1 MKGSHRGFVG
11 LEIIGAFKLLKAV
24 LLIVGAVLLP
34 IVGKGHMDALFWLLR
49 HLSVDP
55 HAHYFQELVRK
66 LIDLSPKFPLI
77 SVGMFCYGV
86 IFSVEG
92 IGLLLRKHWAEYLT
106 VIVTAS
112 FLPLE
117 VYELIHHT
125 TAVKG
130 FVIALNVAIVVY
142 LVLRLKLSHK
152 ARQHSS
158 AKRAGVPNGR
168 RERKM
173 TVN

>member
-1 MKGSHRGFVG
+1 MKGGHRGYVG
-11 LEIIGAFKLLKAV
+11 VEVIGAFKLLKAV
-24 LLIVGAVLLP
+24 LLIIGAVLLP

-55 HAHYFQELVRK
+55 HARYFQELVRK

-77 SVGMFCYGV
+77 SVGMFCYGAV
-86 IFSVEG
+86 FCVEG
-92 IGLLLRKHWAEYLT
+92 IGLLQRKHWAEYLT

-117 VYELIHHT
+117 VYEMVLHT

-142 LVLRLKLSHK
+142 LVLRLKYRHK
-152 ARQHSS
+152 SGKHSPAKPGAILTRLRPSAR
-158 AKRAGVPNGR
+158 
-168 RERKM
+168 
-173 TVN
+173 

>member
-1 MKGSHRGFVG
+1 MKDGHRGYVG
-11 LEIIGAFKLLKAV
+11 LEVIGGFKLLKAV
-24 LLIVGAVLLP
+24 LLILGAVLLP
-34 IVGKGHMDALFWLLR
+34 IVGKGHMAALFWLLQ

-55 HAHYFQELVRK
+55 HARYFQELVRK

-86 IFSVEG
+86 IFCVEG

-106 VIVTAS
+106 AIVTAS

-117 VYELIHHT
+117 IYEMLQHT

-130 FVIALNVAIVVY
+130 FVIALNAAIVVY
-142 LVLRLKLSHK
+142 LVVRLKQRHK
-152 ARQHSS
+152 AGQHSS
-158 AKRAGVPNGR
+158 AKQEGFASGLRAGVR
-168 RERKM
+168 
-173 TVN
+173 

>member
-1 MKGSHRGFVG
+1 MKGGHQGYVG
-11 LEIIGAFKLLKAV
+11 VEVIGAFKLLKAV
-24 LLIVGAVLLP
+24 LLIIGAVLLP
-34 IVGKGHMDALFWLLR
+34 IVGKGHMDTLFWLLR

-55 HAHYFQELVRK
+55 HARYFQELVRK
-66 LIDLSPKFPLI
+66 LIDLSQKFPLI
-77 SVGMFCYGV
+77 SVGMFCYGA
-86 IFSVEG
+86 IFCVEG

-117 VYELIHHT
+117 IYEMVKHT

-142 LVLRLKLSHK
+142 LVLRLKHGHKSRKNSPSKPRGVLSGLGVG
-152 ARQHSS
+152 AR
-158 AKRAGVPNGR
+158 
-168 RERKM
+168 
-173 TVN
+173 